1 MLSSFTRQDERQGL
15 RMKQNTPDLFGFT
28 PVHGKKVTARF
39 EDAQIAS
46 DGGLLLVAEVERT
59 LEIIDKLAGCIRDGR
74 EAGKVRHQLGTMF
87 RQRVMQICAGYEDA
101 DDCDHFRH
109 DPLIQTIA
117 GCDPLGDDGLASQPS
132 MSRLENAVDR
142 RALLRM
148 GYAFVDQYMDS
159 FAAEPEMVVLDMDPT
174 SVITY
179 GDQQLRLFNAFEDEY
194 CLMPFHVY
202 DGLNG
207 KFITAVI
214 RPGKT
219 PTAGEILAVLKR
231 LVRRLR
237 GRWRQTRI
245 ILRADSH
252 HTKPEV
258 MDWLEAN
265 GVGFI
270 TGLGPNSR
278 LDAQFKPLI
287 EDARKRHARTWRE
300 VRLYGSATYAAGSWG
315 RARRVICRVVV
326 NAQGVDTRYVVTS
339 FEIAG
344 AKYLYET
351 VYCGRGK
358 AELMIKDHKTDLR
371 SDRCSCHAATAN
383 QFRLFLHSAA
393 YVILHK
399 LRARYLQGTEL
410 ATARFSTIRQRLI
423 KIGTRVEVL
432 KTAIRF
438 FLPASFPLKDVFA
451 HVCSAFRPLR
461 I

>member
-1 MLSSFTRQDERQGL
+1 
-15 RMKQNTPDLFGFT
+15 MKENTPDLFEFT
-28 PVHGKKVTARF
+28 PVRGKKVTAQF
-39 EDAQIAS
+39 EDVHLSS
-46 DGGLLLVAEVERT
+46 DGGVLLAAEVERS
-59 LEIIDKLAGCIRDGR
+59 LGLFDRLSGCIRDER
-74 EAGKVRHQLGTMF
+74 ESGKIRHRLGAML
-87 RQRVMQICAGYEDA
+87 RQRVLQICAGYEDA
-101 DDCDHFRH
+101 DDCDHLRH
-109 DPLIQTIA
+109 DPLFQTA
-117 GCDPLGDDGLASQPS
+117 VGRDPLQGDGLASQPS

-174 SVITY
+174 AVVTY

-219 PTAGEILAVLKR
+219 PTAGEILAILKR

-237 GRWRQTRI
+237 SRWHRTRI
-245 ILRADSH
+245 ILRADGH

-258 MDWLEAN
+258 MDWMEAHD
-265 GVGFI
+265 VGFI
-270 TGLGPNSR
+270 TGLGPNRR
-278 LDAQFKPLI
+278 LDSQFENLI
-287 EDARKRHARTWRE
+287 ETARKRYDRTGRE
-300 VRLYGSATYAAGSWG
+300 VRLYGCAWYAASSWS
-315 RARRVICRVVV
+315 RVRRVICRVAVT
-326 NAQGVDTRYVVTS
+326 AQGVDTRYVVTS
-339 FEIAG
+339 FETAG
-344 AKYLYET
+344 AKYLYER

-393 YVILHK
+393 YVILHE
-399 LRARYLQGTEL
+399 LRARCLRGTAL
-410 ATARFSTIRQRLI
+410 ANARFSTIRQRLF

-438 FLPASFPLKDVFA
+438 VLPAAFPLKDIFA
-451 HVCSAFRPLR
+451 TAWARLQPLR
-461 I
+461 V

>member
-1 MLSSFTRQDERQGL
+1 
-15 RMKQNTPDLFGFT
+15 
-28 PVHGKKVTARF
+28 
-39 EDAQIAS
+39 
-46 DGGLLLVAEVERT
+46 
-59 LEIIDKLAGCIRDGR
+59 
-74 EAGKVRHQLGTMF
+74 
-87 RQRVMQICAGYEDA
+87 
-101 DDCDHFRH
+101 
-109 DPLIQTIA
+109 
-117 GCDPLGDDGLASQPS
+117 
-132 MSRLENAVDR
+132 
-142 RALLRM
+142 
-148 GYAFVDQYMDS
+148 MDS

-252 HTKPEV
+252 HTKPGV
-258 MDWLEAN
+258 MDWLETN

-278 LDAQFKPLI
+278 LDAQFKTLI
-287 EDARKRHARTWRE
+287 EDARKRHDRTWQE
-300 VRLYGSATYAAGSWG
+300 VRLYGSASYAAGSWS
-315 RARRVICRVVV
+315 RARKVVCRVLVT
-326 NAQGVDTRYVVTS
+326 AQGVDTRYVVTS
-339 FEIAG
+339 FETAG

-351 VYCGRGK
+351 VYCGRSK
-358 AELMIKDHKTDLR
+358 AELMIKNHKTDLR
-371 SDRCSCHAATAN
+371 SDRCSCHTATAN

-393 YVILHK
+393 YVILHE

-438 FLPASFPLKDVFA
+438 FLPASFPLKGVFA
-451 HVCSAFRPLR
+451 HVCAAFRPLR
-461 I
+461 V